1 MSSYKFKHPAP
12 RPVFGALPE
21 GDYGYTV
28 SECGEPYQKNDKW
41 ILPVKLAIQP
51 DGTPVWAN
59 PWQGQTSAGEE
70 RDQIAEF
77 LVSCNRAPKVG
88 EEPDWDEV
96 VGARGRCRLKIEIAQ
111 MGALAG
117 KEVNKVAYFLV
128 PKQVGSIA
136 EERAQRSTQKEY
148 AKEQAATVRKASG
161 KDPDLDVEPDD
172 IPF

>member
-1 MSSYKFKHPAP
+1 MSYKFREPVV
-12 RPVFGALPE
+12 RPVFGPLPD

-28 SECGEPYQKNDKW
+28 SECGGPYRKNDKW
-41 ILPVKLAIQP
+41 ILSVKLAIQP

-96 VGARGRCRLKIEIAQ
+96 VGARGRCRLKQEKAE
-111 MGALAG
+111 MGALKG
-117 KEVNKVAYFLV
+117 QMVNKVAWFHA

-136 EERAQRSTQKEY
+136 EERVKRHSQEEY
-148 AKEQAATVRKASG
+148 NQARAEAVASG
-161 KDPDLDVEPDD
+161 KDPELDVEPDD